1 MLLHE
6 FRHIEADQ
14 SFLGAEHEL
23 RQGAGYFGFANAR
36 GTEEQERPNR
46 PVRILQPRAA
56 ASDGASQR
64 ADGFVLADDSLVQ
77 LFFDAEELLGFFF
90 LDRSDGDAG
99 PAGDHVF
106 DVFAADYA
114 GGRFVQM
121 IFFAKSAQVL
131 ALFAFLITVETRL
144 LELVV
149 RDGVFHAVNDELDA
163 FLHLGQLLRQR
174 SLAQLHTRAGF
185 VDEVNCL
192 VGQEAVG
199 NITVR
204 VRYGKV
210 DGVIGVGD
218 GVELLVPVFNPEQ
231 NLGGVSLVGRR
242 NFYCLEAALERAIF
256 FDGLAI
262 LARRRGSDALD
273 LSARQ
278 RRFQD
283 VGCIER
289 TFSRACADERMQF
302 IDEDDRV
309 LRLHQLFHD
318 G

>member
-14 SFLGAEHEL
+14 SFLGAEHDL
-23 RQGAGYFGFANAR
+23 RKGAGYFGFANAR

-149 RDGVFHAVNDELDA
+149 RNGVFHAVNDELDA
-163 FLHLGQLLRQR
+163 LLHLGQFLGQR
-174 SLAQLHTRAGF
+174 SLAQFYAGAGF
-185 VDEVNCL
+185 VDEVDGL

-199 NITVR
+199 NIAVR
-204 VRYGKV
+204 VRDGKV
-210 DGVIGVGD
+210 DSVVGVGD
-218 GVELLVPVFNPEQ
+218 GVKLLVPVFDPEQ
-231 NLGGVSLVGRR
+231 NLGGVGLIRRR
-242 NFYCLEAALERAIF
+242 NFHRLEAAFEGAIF

-262 LARRRGSDALD
+262 LTRRGGADALNF
-273 LSARQ
+273 SA
-278 RRFQD
+278 
-283 VGCIER
+283 
-289 TFSRACADERMQF
+289 
-302 IDEDDRV
+302 
-309 LRLHQLFHD
+309 
-318 G
+318 